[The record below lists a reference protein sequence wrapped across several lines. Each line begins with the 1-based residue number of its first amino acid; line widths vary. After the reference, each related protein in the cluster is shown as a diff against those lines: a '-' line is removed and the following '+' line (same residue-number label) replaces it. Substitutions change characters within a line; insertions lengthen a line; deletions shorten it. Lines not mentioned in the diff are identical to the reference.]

1 MHVLYLHQYFA
12 TRAGVTGTRS
22 YEFSKYLLAH
32 GHRVTMITSGRR
44 NVSEMTVPP
53 GRESIEVDVEGI
65 HVVPIAAAYNN
76 PLEGT
81 GMSGIQRMG
90 QFSAFASLATKVGRR
105 LPRPD
110 IVFATHTPLTIGLPG
125 MKLARYFGVPF
136 VFEVRD
142 VWPDALVNIGAL
154 TNPIAIWWMRRLARR
169 IYTAAD
175 HIVALSPG
183 MREGVVGAGVAPEKV
198 TVIPNGCDL
207 QLFRPDVDGSAA
219 RERLGLGDRFTALYF
234 GAMGRANGLDY
245 CIDAARI
252 LKDRGQSHIVIVL
265 HGDGG
270 ERLRL
275 KQRASDERLDNVVF
289 SDIVPDKAA
298 VAEIV
303 AAADVCMTIYAKTT
317 LETGWSPNKMFDA
330 LAAGRP
336 VLINVPGWL
345 RETIE
350 GNRAGRFVD
359 PQRPESL
366 ADTLQDLSRDLP
378 ACKQMSLTARA
389 LAAQEFDRENLAQ
402 RLLGI
407 FESLTAADGRASHKL
422 STTGTASI
430 RS

>member
-22 YEFSKYLLAH
+22 YEFSKYLLSR
-32 GHRVTMITSGRR
+32 GHQVTMITSGRR
-44 NVSEMTVPP
+44 NVPEMTVPP
-53 GRESIEVDVEGI
+53 GRDSIEVDVEGI

-81 GMSGIQRMG
+81 GMSGLQRMG
-90 QFSAFASLATKVGRR
+90 QFSAFARLATKVGRK

-125 MKLARYFGVPF
+125 MKLARHFGVPF

-142 VWPDALVNIGAL
+142 VWPDALINIGAL
-154 TNPIAIWWMRRLARR
+154 TNPIAIWWMRRLAKR
-169 IYTAAD
+169 IYAAAD

-183 MREGVVGAGVAPEKV
+183 MMEGVVSAGVEPEKV

-207 QLFRPDVDGSAA
+207 QLFRPDVDGAAA
-219 RERLGLGDRFTALYF
+219 RRRLGLGQRFTALYF

-245 CIDAARI
+245 VLDAAHI
-252 LKDRGQSHIVIVL
+252 LKGRGQTNIAIVL

-270 ERLRL
+270 ERARL
-275 KQRASDERLDNVVF
+275 KERVAAEKLDSVVF

-303 AAADVCMTIYAKTT
+303 AAAEVCMTIYAKTT
-317 LETGWSPNKMFDA
+317 FETGWSPNKMFDA

-345 RETIE
+345 RDTIE
-350 GNRAGRFVD
+350 GNGCGRFVD

-366 ADTLQDLSRDLP
+366 ANEITGLANDASARAEMGRQ
-378 ACKQMSLTARA
+378 ARA
-389 LAAQEFDRENLAQ
+389 LAEREFARDILAA
-402 RLLGI
+402 RLEQI
-407 FESLTAADGRASHKL
+407 FL
-422 STTGTASI
+422 ASI
-430 RS
+430 AARRAA